1 MNSGNLC
8 YLLAH
13 SRSLSHLLANF
24 YVLPSFDKVQARQ
37 ILSASRCLWQCM
49 PPLYLPCSQLGKP
62 SVFFMKWYIYLS
74 ISVSLSLSL
83 SFYWPNYNFIH
94 LSVYLSVMHNYYM
107 EDEGL
112 ENLDERRV
120 CVLMCDPWEIY
131 FYIATCQ
138 SLPHSTHICMS
149 IPIRT
154 VMLYLLLSIEQSLII
169 WTCVEYV
176 ARTVLNMIT
185 INVT

>member
-24 YVLPSFDKVQARQ
+24 YVLPSFGKVQARQ
-37 ILSASRCLWQCM
+37 ILAASRCLWQCM

-83 SFYWPNYNFIH
+83 STDLTTTLFICPFI
-94 LSVYLSVMHNYYM
+94 YLSCIITIWKTRIGKSGWKT
-107 EDEGL
+107 GL
-112 ENLDERRV
+112 RANVWPLGNIF
-120 CVLMCDPWEIY
+120 LY
-131 FYIATCQ
+131 SY
-138 SLPHSTHICMS
+138 MS
-149 IPIRT
+149 IPP
-154 VMLYLLLSIEQSLII
+154 SLHPHM
-169 WTCVEYV
+169 YV
-176 ARTVLNMIT
+176 YPHTYSDAVFAVKHRAKFNHLDLRWICC
-185 INVT
+185 